1 MSTASSYR
9 GLVAQTI
16 GGNAVL
22 LALLGVGAWFAP
34 TWGAPA
40 IIGPVAAVAVYNG
53 LMAWRI
59 QRSLAFL
66 GRLARSLADPLD
78 YQVPSVTPDL
88 PREVVDVAADM
99 TR

>member
-1 MSTASSYR
+1 MTVTSSYR
-9 GLVAQTI
+9 GLVAQAI

-22 LALLGVGAWFAP
+22 LALVGVGSWLAP
-34 TWGAPA
+34 SWGPPA
-40 IIGPVAAVAVYNG
+40 VIGPVAAVAVYNG

-78 YQVPSVTPDL
+78 YNLPSVTSDL
-88 PREVVDVAADM
+88 PREV
-99 TR
+99 